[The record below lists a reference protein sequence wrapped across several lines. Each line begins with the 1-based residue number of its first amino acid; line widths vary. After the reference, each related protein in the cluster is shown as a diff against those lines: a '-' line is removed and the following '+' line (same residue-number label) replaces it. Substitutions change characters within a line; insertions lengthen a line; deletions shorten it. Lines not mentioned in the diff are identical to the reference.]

1 MEIIILIAVII
12 IIFYLFI
19 RMDMALTLYVAS
31 LVGSKKRWVGG
42 LIIWII
48 IIITSMY
55 GMRCSYRWTSNT
67 WITRSVSI

>member
-48 IIITSMY
+48 IIIIELSFLTYKLLIDS
-55 GMRCSYRWTSNT
+55 
-67 WITRSVSI
+67 

>member
-19 RMDMALTLYVAS
+19 RMDMALTLYVAG

-48 IIITSMY
+48 IIIIGFFFLS
-55 GMRCSYRWTSNT
+55 
-67 WITRSVSI
+67 

>member
-48 IIITSMY
+48 IIIIGFFFLS
-55 GMRCSYRWTSNT
+55 
-67 WITRSVSI
+67 